1 MKLKRELKNMKKE
14 IGFNRKLYLD
24 GIRQL
29 RLVGIMGLVVCCAAA
44 LLTAMGYHIN
54 TSMYVI
60 DELGNMIRRAP
71 QGLTLFQAHWS
82 LFLTFPIL
90 VPVMTM

>member
-44 LLTAMGYHIN
+44 LLTAMG
-54 TSMYVI
+54 
-60 DELGNMIRRAP
+60 
-71 QGLTLFQAHWS
+71 
-82 LFLTFPIL
+82 
-90 VPVMTM
+90 